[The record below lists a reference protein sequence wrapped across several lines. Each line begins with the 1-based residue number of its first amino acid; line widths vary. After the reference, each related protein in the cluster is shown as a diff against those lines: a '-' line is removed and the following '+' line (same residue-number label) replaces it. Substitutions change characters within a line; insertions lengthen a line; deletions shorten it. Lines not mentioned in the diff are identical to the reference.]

1 MRRACV
7 IALAL
12 LACASAPA
20 PAAAGEY
27 DPGTVPPEGSERPS
41 ASGRVLQVRRGGRI
55 QAVVR
60 RARPGDTVRVAPG
73 SYAGDV
79 EIRGASKR
87 GVRLV
92 GDRVTIRGTVTVRET
107 AAITLR
113 GLTVRGVVLD
123 RVDRYVLDRL
133 RVSGAE
139 GAGVDVRR
147 SPGGTIRRVL
157 ASGNR
162 GAGIA
167 LAVTPAAQRAAR
179 TFVREVTL
187 RGNAVGIALDRADAT
202 TISRA
207 RILANDVGVSAAGA
221 TGLVVRDTDIASS
234 GVGVLLSGGAAPVLE
249 ANRMQQN
256 VTDVQTINPPE
267 A

>member
-1 MRRACV
+1 MRRAWLL
-7 IALAL
+7 ALAL
-12 LACASAPA
+12 CAACAV

-41 ASGRVLQVRRGGRI
+41 SSGRVLHVRRGDRI
-55 QAVVR
+55 QRVVR
-60 RARPGDTVRVAPG
+60 RARRGDTVRVAPG
-73 SYAGDV
+73 TYAGDV

-92 GDRVTIRGTVTVRET
+92 GARVTIRGTVTVRDT
-107 AAITLR
+107 AGVTLR
-113 GLTVRGVVLD
+113 GLAVRGVVLD

-133 RVSGAE
+133 RVSGSE

-147 SPGGTIRRVL
+147 SPGGTISRVR
-157 ASGNR
+157 ASAND

-167 LAVTPAAQRAAR
+167 LAVTPPAQRAAR

-187 RGNAVGIALDRADAT
+187 QGNAVGIAVDRARAT

-207 RILANDVGVSAAGA
+207 RILGNDVGVSATGA
-221 TGLVVRDTDIASS
+221 TDLVVRDNDIAGS
-234 GVGVLLSGGAAPVLE
+234 GVGVLLAGGAPPVLE
-249 ANRMQQN
+249 ANRMQRN

>member
-1 MRRACV
+1 MRRGSLV
-7 IALAL
+7 ALAL
-12 LACASAPA
+12 FAVPVTPA
-20 PAAAGEY
+20 VAGEY
-27 DPGTVPPEGSERPS
+27 DPGTVPPEGSQRPA
-41 ASGRVLQVRRGGRI
+41 ASGRVLEVRRGDRI
-55 QAVVR
+55 QAAMR

-107 AAITLR
+107 AGITLR
-113 GLTVRGVVLD
+113 GLAARGVVVD

-133 RVSGAE
+133 RVSGSE

-147 SPGGTIRRVL
+147 SPGGTITRVL
-157 ASGNR
+157 ASGNH

-167 LAVTPAAQRAAR
+167 LSVTPATQRAAR
-179 TFVREVTL
+179 TFVREVTV
-187 RGNAVGIALDRADAT
+187 RDNTVGIAVDRARAT

-207 RILANDVGVSAAGA
+207 RILGNDVGVSATGA
-221 TGLVVRDTDIASS
+221 TDLVVRDNDIASS
-234 GVGVLLSGGAAPVLE
+234 GVGVLLSGGAPPVLE
-249 ANRMQQN
+249 ANRMQSN